1 MVGKLKREVGFSGLI
16 FASLGGIIGSGWLFG
31 PLDAARVA
39 GPLSIFSWLIGAV
52 TILLLGLTY
61 AEVGPLFPRAGAAAH
76 IANVVHGDLLG
87 KIWAWLLFMFY
98 IAIAPVEVV
107 AVLTYANN
115 YLPGL
120 LQGNTG
126 LLSGLGL
133 LAAVLLL
140 GAMFLLNF
148 LGIRRVAMIFTGLGW
163 WKLGVPVL
171 TIIVLVS
178 FSYHPENLHVLHWHS
193 SLHGMFVAV
202 ASSGIVFSYLGF
214 RQAIELGGEA
224 KNPGR
229 HIPGAVIGAIVVGAI
244 IYAGLQ
250 WAFLVAMPPDQIV
263 HGWQQ
268 LNFPGLFGPFAAIAS
283 LLGIGWLA
291 VLIYADAL
299 ISPGGTALVYAT
311 SAARAVVAN
320 GEVKAGPHFFTRISK
335 DGVPWVGVL
344 VAYLIGCLYFLP
356 FPSWQKLVS
365 FITTISVI
373 TYGIGPIVLLQLRRS
388 VPDLQRPFRLWGAKI
403 IAPVAFILSS
413 LVAYWGGFQALSYI
427 FGVLFAVLILY
438 GLIRLLRGSQSGM
451 SGFYHITWIFPYFLG
466 LWVLSYF
473 GPKVLGGTGDIGFYW
488 SMLWVAILALF
499 SMVWALKVTVS
510 DGSIADYFSAMAE
523 EGITL

>member
-31 PLDAARVA
+31 PLDAAQIA
-39 GPLSIFSWLIGAV
+39 GPLSIGSWIVGAL

-115 YLPGL
+115 YVPGL

-133 LAAVLLL
+133 IAAVLLL
-140 GAMFLLNF
+140 GAMFVLNF
-148 LGIRRVAMIFTGLGW
+148 LGIRRVAMLFSGLGW
-163 WKLGVPVL
+163 WKLAIPIL

-178 FSYHPENLHVLHWHS
+178 ASYHPQNLQILHWKS
-193 SLHGMFVAV
+193 SFHGMFVAV

-214 RQAIELGGEA
+214 RQAIELGGET
-224 KNPGR
+224 KDPGR

-244 IYAGLQ
+244 IYIGLQ
-250 WAFLVAMPPDQIV
+250 WAFLVAMPPDQISQ
-263 HGWQQ
+263 GWQK

-291 VLIYADAL
+291 VLIYSDAL
-299 ISPGGTALVYAT
+299 ISPGGTALVYGT

-320 GEVKAGPHFFTRISK
+320 GEVGAGPRVFTRISPS
-335 DGVPWVGVL
+335 GVPWVGVI
-344 VAYLIGCLYFLP
+344 VAYAIGCLYFLP
-356 FPSWQKLVS
+356 FPSWQKLVG

-388 VPDLQRPFRLWGAKI
+388 VPDLKRPFRLWAAPV
-403 IAPVAFILSS
+403 IAPIAFILSS
-413 LVAYWGGFQALSYI
+413 LVAFWGGFQALSYI
-427 FGVLFAVLILY
+427 FGALFAILIVY
-438 GLIRLLRGSQSGM
+438 GILRLIRGKNSGM
-451 SGFYHITWIFPYFLG
+451 SGFYNITWIIPYFIG
-466 LWVLSYF
+466 LWLLSYF
-473 GPKVLGGTGDIGFYW
+473 GPKVLGGSGDVSFFW
-488 SMLWVAILALF
+488 SMLWVALLAIV
-499 SMVWALKVTVS
+499 SMIWALKVTVP
-510 DGSIADYFSAMAE
+510 DGRVADYFTSMSD
-523 EGITL
+523 EGLSL

>member
-1 MVGKLKREVGFSGLI
+1 MSSKLKREVGFSGLI

-39 GPLSIFSWLIGAV
+39 GPLSIGSWAIGAL

-76 IANVVHGDLLG
+76 IANVVHGNLLG

-115 YLPGL
+115 YIPGL

-133 LAAVLLL
+133 IAAVLLL
-140 GAMFLLNF
+140 GVMFLLNF
-148 LGIRRVAMIFTGLGW
+148 LGIKRVAMVFSGLGW
-163 WKLGVPVL
+163 WKLAIPIL
-171 TIIVLVS
+171 TIIVLVTQ
-178 FSYHPENLHVLHWHS
+178 SYHPENLHILHFTS
-193 SLHGMFVAV
+193 SFHGMFVAV

-224 KNPGR
+224 KNPGK

-244 IYAGLQ
+244 IYVGLQ
-250 WAFLVAMPPDQIV
+250 WAFLVAMPPDQV
-263 HGWQQ
+263 TQGWQK
-268 LNFPGLFGPFAAIAS
+268 LNFPGLFGPFAAIAT

-320 GEVKAGPHFFTRISK
+320 GEVKAGPSFFTKISPT
-335 DGVPWVGVL
+335 GVPWVGVI
-344 VAYLIGCLYFLP
+344 VAYVIGCLYFLP
-356 FPSWQKLVS
+356 FPSWQKLVG

-388 VPDLQRPFRLWGAKI
+388 VPDLKRPFRLRGAQV
-403 IAPVAFILSS
+403 IAPIAFVLSS
-413 LVAYWGGFQALSYI
+413 LVAYWGGFQALTYI
-427 FGVLFAVLILY
+427 FGALFGILIIYAILR
-438 GLIRLLRGSQSGM
+438 LIRGKESGM
-451 SGFYHITWIFPYFLG
+451 SGFYNITWIFPYFIG
-466 LWVLSYF
+466 LWLLSYF
-473 GPKVLGGTGDIGFYW
+473 GPKVLGGTGDIAFFW
-488 SMLWVAILALF
+488 SMLWVALLAIV
-499 SMVWALKVTVS
+499 SMLWALKVTVP
-510 DGSIADYFSAMAE
+510 DGRVAEYFASMAD
-523 EGITL
+523 EGISL